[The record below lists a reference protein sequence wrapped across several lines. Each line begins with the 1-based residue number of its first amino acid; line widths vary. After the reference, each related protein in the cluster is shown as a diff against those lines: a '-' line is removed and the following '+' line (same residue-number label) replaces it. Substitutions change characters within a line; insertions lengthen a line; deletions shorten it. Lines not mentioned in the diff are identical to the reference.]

1 MKKLTSKAA
10 ELIFAAAELVLGIL
24 LLINPV
30 SFTSAIITVLGLLLA
45 IMGIAA
51 IVRHFKKNPAE
62 AARGQDM
69 TQGLVMIVGGMF
81 CMMKS
86 TVLTTA
92 ALPLL
97 MLVYGAMVLVSG
109 LAKVQWAVDKY
120 RLHADKWFWE
130 AISAAVTLI
139 CAVFILSNPLSS
151 AAAMWIF
158 IGVTLLVEA
167 VLDVLAAIF
176 VREAKQ

>member
-1 MKKLTSKAA
+1 MKKLTSKVM
-10 ELIFAAAELVLGIL
+10 ELTFAGCEIVLGIL

-30 SFTSAIITVLGLLLA
+30 AFTSAIITVIGLLLA
-45 IMGIAA
+45 VLGILA
-51 IVRHFKKNPAE
+51 IVRHLRKSPAE

-69 TQGLVMIVGGMF
+69 MQGLIMVAGGIF
-81 CMMKS
+81 CMMKNAL
-86 TVLTTA
+86 LTTA

-97 MLVYGAMVLVSG
+97 MLVYGALVLVSG

-130 AISAAVTLI
+130 AISAAVTVI
-139 CAVFILSNPLSS
+139 CAALIIAHPLSS
-151 AAAMWIF
+151 ATAMWIF

-176 VREAKQ
+176 VKET